1 VWRLGMF
8 ACLLVPG
15 VARAQLPP
23 VGVPAGAVRVELE
36 GSMDIYDTRWLD
48 GHREPFTADLTSA
61 TVGSNL
67 LPYLDIADTL
77 ITRITGISGYRTN
90 LGALSTDGQADVSRG
105 FLGASLGLTKAITIF
120 GRIPVVRSRVQT
132 AIALDSTSG
141 NAGANPGEIQEA
153 AFFQSFDAGL
163 TDLQARIT
171 AGAYDGNPATR
182 ALAEATLAD
191 GATLRDDLFE
201 LLIEPGT
208 AAGFVPT
215 TSSEAGAAIATRIT
229 ALQSILT
236 GSLGVT
242 SFAGLPVLPAQRT
255 SSAELLDYVRDPS
268 GPIAIRPGQSKVT
281 FRGDAEAGAALTLVD
296 HWDRG
301 ARTGGFRAAFET
313 LVRFPTGSVARTDRL
328 LAIGTGDGQTD
339 LEFRLTTDL
348 GAGRWGARLEGD
360 YNRQFPANYSLR
372 VAPPTQPFPP
382 IDLLTVVRRD
392 PGDIVTLT
400 ARPFFRL
407 APTIALLGTVTH
419 WSRQAD
425 EVSFASAADEI
436 PGVDASVLAEDTKAN
451 ATVLGIGITYANPG
465 ALRPGGRGLPV
476 DASWSYERVVSAS
489 GGIVPNAHRVRA
501 SLKVYVGLW

>member
-1 VWRLGMF
+1 M
-8 ACLLVPG
+8 
-15 VARAQLPP
+15 
-23 VGVPAGAVRVELE
+23 
-36 GSMDIYDTRWLD
+36 
-48 GHREPFTADLTSA
+48 
-61 TVGSNL
+61 
-67 LPYLDIADTL
+67 
-77 ITRITGISGYRTN
+77 
-90 LGALSTDGQADVSRG
+90 
-105 FLGASLGLTKAITIF
+105 
-120 GRIPVVRSRVQT
+120 
-132 AIALDSTSG
+132 
-141 NAGANPGEIQEA
+141 
-153 AFFQSFDAGL
+153 
-163 TDLQARIT
+163 
-171 AGAYDGNPATR
+171 
-182 ALAEATLAD
+182 
-191 GATLRDDLFE
+191 RDDLFE

-229 ALQSILT
+229 ALQAVLT

-476 DASWSYERVVSAS
+476 DASWTYERVVSAS
-489 GGIVPNAHRVRA
+489 GGIVPYAHRVRA